1 MLDWMNWIAQADPIV
16 VAPVQGTRLELLFEH
31 LIAAFVFSIV
41 GIVVFLACLILME
54 KLTPFSILH
63 EIGEEHNL
71 AVSIVVAAIVLGISI
86 IIAASTLG

>member
-1 MLDWMNWIAQADPIV
+1 MNQPWTELAQSTTVAVPVEPVTSLD
-16 VAPVQGTRLELLFEH
+16 LLLQH
-31 LIAAFVFSIV
+31 LIAACVFSIV
-41 GIVVFLACLILME
+41 GIVVFLGCLVLME

-86 IIAASTLG
+86 IIAASVIG

>member
-1 MLDWMNWIAQADPIV
+1 MIDHLRGLAQATETLPTST
-16 VAPVQGTRLELLFEH
+16 GLELLLQH
-31 LIAAFVFSIV
+31 LVAACVFSVV
-41 GIVVFLACLILME
+41 GIVVFLGCLVLME

-86 IIAASTLG
+86 IIAASVIG